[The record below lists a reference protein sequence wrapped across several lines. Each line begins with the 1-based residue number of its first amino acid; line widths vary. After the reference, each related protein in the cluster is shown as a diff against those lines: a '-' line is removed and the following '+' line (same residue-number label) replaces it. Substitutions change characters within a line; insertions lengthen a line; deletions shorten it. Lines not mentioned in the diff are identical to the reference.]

1 MAQSLDQLKRQL
13 RERLTELQ
21 PLVDE
26 YAQLER
32 AAAALGDETAAA
44 PDAARPAKPARSRK
58 PSATSSPRAPRGA
71 NKTAVLATIDER
83 PGVTV
88 GEIAA
93 VTGIAKPLIYNVTRT
108 ALGKGE
114 IEPVDLGGGRKGF
127 KTAADATTEPAGPS
141 AGRAS
146 GTSLVEA
153 TEGIEDPDEPAP
165 VGG

>member
-1 MAQSLDQLKRQL
+1 M
-13 RERLTELQ
+13 
-21 PLVDE
+21 
-26 YAQLER
+26 
-32 AAAALGDETAAA
+32 
-44 PDAARPAKPARSRK
+44 
-58 PSATSSPRAPRGA
+58 
-71 NKTAVLATIDER
+71 ATIDER

>member
-32 AAAALGDETAAA
+32 AAAALGDEPPAAPKQEKPRKASAAA
-44 PDAARPAKPARSRK
+44 PA
-58 PSATSSPRAPRGA
+58 RAPRGA

-114 IEPVDLGGGRKGF
+114 IESVDLGGGRKGF
-127 KTAADATTEPAGPS
+127 KTAADSATEPSGPS
-141 AGRAS
+141 ARRDS

-153 TEGIEDPDEPAP
+153 TEGIEDPDAPAP